1 MWTLV
6 TKTTKLI
13 KLKILLLDM
22 QPFIIKYQP
31 KKTNEIIGQDVAIKK
46 LKNFVVNF
54 KKQKKNAALLYG
66 PSGVGKT
73 ISVHALANELELEI
87 LEVNASDVRNADQI
101 HSLVGSAAGQ
111 MSLFSKGKII
121 LVDEIDGL
129 SGTKDRGGLQAII
142 KLIKKSSFPLILTAT
157 NPWDYKFS
165 KLRRKTEMIEFAPL
179 DYLPIFE
186 ILKKICKNEKIKYEE
201 IILKGLA
208 RRAGNDARA
217 AINDLEI
224 LSIETKELTKKSLE
238 ELGERNQQD
247 SIFNALFKIFKTT
260 DFNVAIGAFDNVKEN
275 LDEQLL
281 WLDENLPREYT
292 QPEDLAEAYDKLS
305 KADVFNRRIKRW
317 QHYRFLVYIN
327 ALITA
332 GIAVSKKEKYKGHIQ
347 YKPTGKLLK
356 LWWAKQKSMKKKAI
370 AEKIAERTHSSTK
383 EVLKNTLPY
392 LQVSFK
398 KKKNF
403 REELIN
409 ELDLSRE
416 EVEWLRK

>member
-1 MWTLV
+1 ML
-6 TKTTKLI
+6 
-13 KLKILLLDM
+13 
-22 QPFIIKYQP
+22 PFTIKYQP
-31 KKTNEIIGQDVAIKK
+31 KKISEIIGQDTAIKN

-54 KKQKKNAALLYG
+54 KRQKKNAALLYG

-73 ISVHALANELELEI
+73 ISVHALANELNLEI
-87 LEVNASDVRNADQI
+87 LEVNASDVRNAEQI
-101 HSLVGSAAGQ
+101 NSLVGSAVGQ

-129 SGTKDRGGLQAII
+129 SGMKDRGGLLAIT
-142 KLIKKSSFPLILTAT
+142 KLIEKSSFPMILTMT
-157 NPWDYKFS
+157 NPWDYKFN
-165 KLRRKTEMIEFAPL
+165 KLRRKTEMIEFKPL

-186 ILKKICKNEKIKYEE
+186 ILKNICKNEKIKFEE

-208 RRAGNDARA
+208 RRAGNDVRA
-217 AINDLEI
+217 AINDLET

-247 SIFNALFKIFKTT
+247 SILNALFKIFKTT
-260 DFNVAIGAFDNVKEN
+260 DPKIAISAFDNVKEN

-281 WLDENLPREYT
+281 WLDENLPKEYT
-292 QPEDLAEAYDKLS
+292 NPEDLAKAYDKLS

-317 QHYRFLVYIN
+317 QHWRFLIYIN

-332 GIAVSKKEKYKGHIQ
+332 GIAVSKKEKYKHHIQ
-347 YKPTGKLLK
+347 YKPTVKLLK

-370 AEKIAERTHSSTK
+370 AEKIGERIHCSTK
-383 EVLKNTLPY
+383 EALKSTLHY
-392 LQVSFK
+392 LQAAFK
-398 KKKNF
+398 KNKIF
-403 REELIN
+403 RDELIN

-416 EVEWLRK
+416 EVEWLKK

>member
-1 MWTLV
+1 
-6 TKTTKLI
+6 
-13 KLKILLLDM
+13 M

-31 KKTNEIIGQDVAIKK
+31 KKTSEIIGQDEAIKK
-46 LKNFVVNF
+46 LNNFVVNF

-73 ISVHALANELELEI
+73 ISVHALAKELDLEI
-87 LEVNASDVRNADQI
+87 LEVNASDVRNASQI
-101 HSLVGSAAGQ
+101 NSLVGSAVGQ

-121 LVDEIDGL
+121 LVDEVDGL
-129 SGTKDRGGLQAII
+129 SGREDRGGLQAII
-142 KLIKKSSFPLILTAT
+142 KLLEKTAFPLILTAT

-165 KLRRKTEMIEFAPL
+165 KLRRNTEMIEFAPL
-179 DYLPIFE
+179 DYLSIFK
-186 ILKKICKNEKIKYEE
+186 ILKNICRHEKIKYEE
-201 IILKGLA
+201 EILKGLA

-217 AINDLEI
+217 AINDLQT
-224 LSIETKELTKKSLE
+224 LTLETKELTKKSLE
-238 ELGERNQQD
+238 ELGERNKLD
-247 SIFNALFKIFKTT
+247 TILNALFKIFKTT
-260 DFNVAIGAFDNVKEN
+260 DPKVAISAFDNVEEN
-275 LDEQLL
+275 LDKQLL

-292 QPEDLAEAYDKLS
+292 KAEDLARAYDKLS

-332 GIAVSKKEKYKGHIQ
+332 GIAVSKKEKYKHHVQ

-370 AEKIAERTHSSTK
+370 AEKIAEKTHSSTK
-383 EVLKNTLPY
+383 EVIKDTLPY

-398 KKKNF
+398 KNKNF
-403 REELIN
+403 REELVR